1 MHWTIDEESPPPPSK
16 VWGFEQVT
24 PGHLACTHVLHGLTL
39 SRKLRMQLED
49 PTDVRLVTEISE
61 FHTGNFRPK
70 IEASIEIYERTH
82 LLRLAEAP
90 LNRAM
95 AANVVRQTVGD
106 YSFAVRSGAKLSLH
120 TVKQR
125 LLRALLWRMRLGW
138 VVCGEHDDCMA
149 NDALGSACA
158 KRAVTILLKA
168 ARNET

>member
-1 MHWTIDEESPPPPSK
+1 MHWTIKEEPARTLSFHDVINS
-16 VWGFEQVT
+16 GT
-24 PGHLACTHVLHGLTL
+24 LARTHVLHGLTL

-90 LNRAM
+90 LNRAT
-95 AANVVRQTVGD
+95 AANVVRQTVG
-106 YSFAVRSGAKLSLH
+106 YYIHAVSGAKLSLH

-125 LLRALLWRMRLGW
+125 MLRALLWRMRLW

-158 KRAVTILLKA
+158 TRAVTTLLKA

>member
-1 MHWTIDEESPPPPSK
+1 MHWTINKESAYHIRG
-16 VWGFEQVT
+16 VEC
-24 PGHLACTHVLHGLTL
+24 HDLRYTHVLHGLTL
-39 SRKLRMQLED
+39 SGKLRMRLVE

-61 FHTGNFRPK
+61 FHTGTFRPK
-70 IEASIEIYERTH
+70 IETSTALIAVDCSAER
-82 LLRLAEAP
+82 AV
-90 LNRAM
+90 
-95 AANVVRQTVGD
+95 AAAVVRQTVGFYNPAAPNQGD
-106 YSFAVRSGAKLSLH
+106 TQGVH